1 VEETAALQA
10 YVKAAAAVLQLPL
23 DHEQVT
29 RVAAHLARTAAM
41 ARALEGAPLAPH
53 DEPAE
58 IYSPKAFPGA
68 PTLPEQ
74 L

>member
-1 VEETAALQA
+1 VEEPAALQA

-23 DHEQVT
+23 DHEQVQ

-41 ARALEGAPLAPH
+41 ARALEGAPLATH

-58 IYSPKAFPGA
+58 IYRPKPFPSASTGR
-68 PTLPEQ
+68 EQ